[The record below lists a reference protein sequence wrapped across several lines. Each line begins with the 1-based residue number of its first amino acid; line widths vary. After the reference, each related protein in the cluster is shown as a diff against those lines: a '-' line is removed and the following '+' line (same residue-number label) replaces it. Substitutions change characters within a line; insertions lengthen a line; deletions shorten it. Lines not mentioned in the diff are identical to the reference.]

1 MTSHLNE
8 QNLNFVNLLTSQ
20 IITNENGTKLM
31 KQKKSEIE
39 NVENIENDQFKI
51 SHLTVL
57 ILGQSGTGKSTL
69 VNNIFFDGKEVAKE
83 NAVDIGTRAMI
94 APYKNPKV
102 PYLQLVDSSGIQ
114 LDRALSI
121 NNIGDNAAT
130 FIREKLAQKILMIL
144 YIVFGIALIINIL

>member
-1 MTSHLNE
+1 
-8 QNLNFVNLLTSQ
+8 
-20 IITNENGTKLM
+20 
-31 KQKKSEIE
+31 
-39 NVENIENDQFKI
+39 
-51 SHLTVL
+51 
-57 ILGQSGTGKSTL
+57 
-69 VNNIFFDGKEVAKE
+69 
-83 NAVDIGTRAMI
+83 MI

>member
-69 VNNIFFDGKEVAKE
+69 VNNIFL
-83 NAVDIGTRAMI
+83 M
-94 APYKNPKV
+94 
-102 PYLQLVDSSGIQ
+102 
-114 LDRALSI
+114 
-121 NNIGDNAAT
+121 
-130 FIREKLAQKILMIL
+130 EKKLRKKML
-144 YIVFGIALIINIL
+144 